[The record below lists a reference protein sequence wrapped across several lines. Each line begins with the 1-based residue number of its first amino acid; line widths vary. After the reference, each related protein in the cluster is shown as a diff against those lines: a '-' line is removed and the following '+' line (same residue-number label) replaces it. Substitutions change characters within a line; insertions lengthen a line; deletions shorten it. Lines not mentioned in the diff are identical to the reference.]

1 MAVLQE
7 KLGVLS
13 GGTEGVSF
21 FFLSFPFLPFL
32 LSSRCNV
39 NIYIYIYGGV
49 GLEMS
54 TSRFE
59 GLDSE
64 GSRAVKGMDDSW
76 GGRANIS

>member
-1 MAVLQE
+1 
-7 KLGVLS
+7 
-13 GGTEGVSF
+13 
-21 FFLSFPFLPFL
+21 
-32 LSSRCNV
+32 
-39 NIYIYIYGGV
+39 
-49 GLEMS
+49 MS